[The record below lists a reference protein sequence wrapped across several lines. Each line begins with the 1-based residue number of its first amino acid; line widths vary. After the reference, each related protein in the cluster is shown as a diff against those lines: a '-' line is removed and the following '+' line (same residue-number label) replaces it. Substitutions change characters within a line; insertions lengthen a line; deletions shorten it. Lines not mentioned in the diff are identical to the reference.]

1 VASLRVRR
9 GLWLLLVV
17 VVLGVSATAA
27 GAMEGMDMD
36 AEAGAGAAALQPGDP
51 DYKPQEFR
59 ANDSSMAL
67 LFGTVF
73 AVPVGAW
80 FVIRS
85 LKTKKPKKS

>member
-1 VASLRVRR
+1 
-9 GLWLLLVV
+9 LWLLLVV

-27 GAMEGMDMD
+27 GAMEGMDMSGD
-36 AEAGAGAAALQPGDP
+36 GQSAAAAPGPGDP
-51 DYKPQEFR
+51 GYTPTEFR